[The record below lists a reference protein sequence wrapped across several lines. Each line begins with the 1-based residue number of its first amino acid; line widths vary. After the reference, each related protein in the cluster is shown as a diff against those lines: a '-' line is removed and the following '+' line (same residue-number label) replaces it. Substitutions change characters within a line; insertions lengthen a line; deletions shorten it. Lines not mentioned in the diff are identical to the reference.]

1 MEFTETS
8 EQTMLRAA
16 VAKIASDFGHS
27 YLVQAVRNGTGM
39 GELWSALSESGFV
52 GVSIPEEHGGGGG
65 GISDLAIV
73 CEELAAKGVP
83 VLMLVVSSGIGAAV
97 IVKYGND
104 EQKAQWLPG
113 LASGSSKMAFSI
125 TEPDAGLNSH
135 KLSTTA
141 TRDGDIYRLNGT
153 KYYASGVDE
162 ADAVLVVART
172 GVDEDTGRGQLSLFI
187 VDSDAPGLE
196 RTEIPVEIIAGEKQF
211 TLYFDNVEVP
221 ADRMVG
227 AEGDGLRQ
235 VFAGLNPERILVA
248 AIENGIGRYA
258 LGKGAAYA
266 NERVVWDVPIGAHQ
280 GLAHPLAKAKIEVE
294 LARLMTAKAGW
305 LYDNGLDA
313 GEASNIA
320 KFAAAEAAIAA
331 LDQAIQIHG
340 GNGMS
345 TDYGLATMWGLCRL
359 LRTAPVSREMIL
371 NFVAQHSLGLPR
383 SY

>member
-16 VAKIASDFGHS
+16 VAKIAEDFGHS
-27 YLVQAVRNGTGM
+27 YLVDAVRKGTGL
-39 GELWSALSESGFV
+39 GELWKALSESGFV
-52 GVSIPEEHGGGGG
+52 GVNIPEEHGGGGG
-65 GISDLAIV
+65 GITDLAIV

-83 VLMLVVSSGIGAAV
+83 VLMLIVSSGIGAAV
-97 IVKYGND
+97 IVKYGNE

-113 LASGSSKMAFSI
+113 LASGDLKMAFSI

-135 KLSTTA
+135 KISTSA

-162 ADAVLVVART
+162 AAAVLVVART
-172 GVDEDTGRGQLSLFI
+172 GVDEDTGRSQLSLFI
-187 VDSDAPGLE
+187 VDADAPGLE

-248 AIENGIGRYA
+248 AVENGIGRYA
-258 LGKGAAYA
+258 LEKGAAYA

-294 LARLMTAKAGW
+294 LARLMTSKAGW